1 MRLKAMTSEEGAAS
15 NLHYDQSSRGPLT
28 AHDGASE
35 WARRAA
41 QDELYFLLRTEEAAA
56 LRTAGRVEQPSVPP
70 HACPAV
76 TD

>member
-41 QDELYFLLRTEEAAA
+41 QDELYFLLRTEEA
-56 LRTAGRVEQPSVPP
+56 G
-70 HACPAV
+70 
-76 TD
+76 